1 MGETARN
8 IQQQPVQTNHTMPR
22 ATNAPASRKR
32 RKRILKKAKGFYGN
46 RSRLYRYAK
55 DALFKAQT
63 WATRDRKTR
72 KRNFRALWI
81 TRISAAVR
89 ERGMS
94 YNRFMEALK
103 HLGVDL
109 DRKVLADM
117 AVTNPAAIDELV
129 AQAKAGLEDKAGK
142 AKAAAAA

>member
-1 MGETARN
+1 
-8 IQQQPVQTNHTMPR
+8 MPR

-32 RKRILKKAKGFYGN
+32 RKRILKKAKGFYGS

-55 DALFKAQT
+55 DAIFKAQT

-89 ERGMS
+89 QRGMT
-94 YNRFMEALK
+94 YNRFMEGLK

-109 DRKVLADM
+109 DRKILADL
-117 AVTNPAAIDELV
+117 AITNPASIDELV
-129 AQAKAGLEDKAGK
+129 AQAKTGLENKAK
-142 AKAAAAA
+142 EASKAAA

>member
-1 MGETARN
+1 MS
-8 IQQQPVQTNHTMPR
+8 R

-32 RKRILKKAKGFYGN
+32 RKRILKKAKGFYGS

-55 DALFKAQT
+55 DAIFKAQT

-89 ERGMS
+89 LRGMT
-94 YNRFMEALK
+94 YNRFMEGLK

-117 AVTNPAAIDELV
+117 AIANPAALDELV
-129 AQAKAGLEDKAGK
+129 AQAKAGLQTKGK
-142 AKAAAAA
+142 TVAA

>member
-1 MGETARN
+1 
-8 IQQQPVQTNHTMPR
+8 MPR

-55 DALFKAQT
+55 DAIFKAQT

-89 ERGMS
+89 QRGLT
-94 YNRFMEALK
+94 YNRFMEGLK
-103 HLGVDL
+103 SLGVDL

-117 AVTNPAAIDELV
+117 AITNPAALDELV
-129 AQAKAGLEDKAGK
+129 AQAKAGFEAKS
-142 AKAAAAA
+142 KAAA

>member
-1 MGETARN
+1 
-8 IQQQPVQTNHTMPR
+8 MPR

-32 RKRILKKAKGFYGN
+32 RKRILKKAKGFYGS

-55 DALFKAQT
+55 DAIFKAQT

-89 ERGMS
+89 QRGMT
-94 YNRFMEALK
+94 YNRFMEGLK

-117 AVTNPAAIDELV
+117 AITNPAGIDELV
-129 AQAKAGLEDKAGK
+129 AQAKAGLESK
-142 AKAAAAA
+142 AKATA

>member
-1 MGETARN
+1 
-8 IQQQPVQTNHTMPR
+8 MPR

-32 RKRILKKAKGFYGN
+32 RKRILKKAKGFYGA

-55 DALFKAQT
+55 DAIFKAQT

-89 ERGMS
+89 QRGMT
-94 YNRFMEALK
+94 YNRFMEGLK
-103 HLGVDL
+103 SLGIEL

-117 AVTNPAAIDELV
+117 AITNPASVDELV
-129 AQAKAGLEDKAGK
+129 AQAKSGLEAKTKAADKA
-142 AKAAAAA
+142 ADKAAA

>member
-1 MGETARN
+1 
-8 IQQQPVQTNHTMPR
+8 MPR
-22 ATNAPASRKR
+22 ATNAPASRAR
-32 RKRILKKAKGFYGN
+32 RKRILLKAKGFYGN

-55 DALFKAQT
+55 DAIYKAQT

-89 ERGMS
+89 SRGLS
-94 YNRFMEALK
+94 YNRFVEGLK
-103 HLGVDL
+103 HLGVEL

-117 AVTNPAAIDELV
+117 AVNQPQAIDELV
-129 AQAKAGLEDKAGK
+129 AQAKTGLEAK
-142 AKAAAAA
+142 KAAA

>member
-1 MGETARN
+1 
-8 IQQQPVQTNHTMPR
+8 MPR

-32 RKRILKKAKGFYGN
+32 RKRILKKAKGFYGA

-55 DALFKAQT
+55 DAIFKAQT

-72 KRNFRALWI
+72 KRNVRALWI

-89 ERGMS
+89 QRGMT
-94 YNRFMEALK
+94 YNRFMEGLK
-103 HLGVDL
+103 QLGVEL

-117 AVTNPAAIDELV
+117 AITNPAGIDELV
-129 AQAKAGLEDKAGK
+129 AQAKTGLEAKT
-142 AKAAAAA
+142 KAAA

>member
-1 MGETARN
+1 
-8 IQQQPVQTNHTMPR
+8 MPR

-55 DALFKAQT
+55 DAIFKAQT

-89 ERGMS
+89 QRGLTYS
-94 YNRFMEALK
+94 RFMEGLK
-103 HLGVDL
+103 SLGVDL

-117 AVTNPAAIDELV
+117 AITNPAVFDEFV
-129 AQAKAGLEDKAGK
+129 V
-142 AKAAAAA
+142 

>member
-1 MGETARN
+1 
-8 IQQQPVQTNHTMPR
+8 MPR

-32 RKRILKKAKGFYGN
+32 RKRILKQAKGFYGN

-55 DALFKAQT
+55 DALFKAKT

-89 ERGMS
+89 SRGLT
-94 YNRFMEALK
+94 YNRFMEGLK
-103 HLGVDL
+103 HLNVTL
-109 DRKVLADM
+109 DRKVLADL
-117 AVTNPAAIDELV
+117 AISNPAAIDELV
-129 AQAKAGLEDKAGK
+129 AQAKAGLDAKREAA
-142 AKAAAAA
+142 AKATA

>member
-1 MGETARN
+1 
-8 IQQQPVQTNHTMPR
+8 MPR

-32 RKRILKKAKGFYGN
+32 RKRILKKAKGFYGA

-55 DALFKAQT
+55 DAIFKAQT
-63 WATRDRKTR
+63 WATRDRKNR

-89 ERGMS
+89 QRGMT
-94 YNRFMEALK
+94 YNRFMEGLK
-103 HLGVDL
+103 QLGVDL

-117 AVTNPAAIDELV
+117 AITSPASIDELV
-129 AQAKAGLEDKAGK
+129 AQAKTGLEAK
-142 AKAAAAA
+142 AKAADKAAA

>member
-1 MGETARN
+1 
-8 IQQQPVQTNHTMPR
+8 MPR

-55 DALFKAQT
+55 DAIFKAQT

-89 ERGMS
+89 QRGMT
-94 YNRFMEALK
+94 YNRFMEGLK
-103 HLGVDL
+103 SLGVDL

-117 AVTNPAAIDELV
+117 AITNPAALDELV
-129 AQAKAGLEDKAGK
+129 AQAKAGYEAKS
-142 AKAAAAA
+142 KAAA

>member
-1 MGETARN
+1 
-8 IQQQPVQTNHTMPR
+8 MPR

-89 ERGMS
+89 QRGLS
-94 YNRFMEALK
+94 YNRFIEGLK

-129 AQAKAGLEDKAGK
+129 AQAKSGLDRKSK
-142 AKAAAAA
+142 SAA

>member
-1 MGETARN
+1 
-8 IQQQPVQTNHTMPR
+8 MPR

-32 RKRILKKAKGFYGN
+32 RKRILKKAKGFYGS

-55 DALFKAQT
+55 DAIFKAQT

-89 ERGMS
+89 QRGMT
-94 YNRFMEALK
+94 YNRFMEGLK

-109 DRKVLADM
+109 DRKILADL
-117 AVTNPAAIDELV
+117 AITNPASIDELV
-129 AQAKAGLEDKAGK
+129 AQAKSGLENKVKA
-142 AKAAAAA
+142 ASKAAA

>member
-1 MGETARN
+1 
-8 IQQQPVQTNHTMPR
+8 MPR

-32 RKRILKKAKGFYGN
+32 RKRILKQAKGFYGN

-55 DALFKAQT
+55 DALFKAKT

-89 ERGMS
+89 SRGLT
-94 YNRFMEALK
+94 YNRFMEGLK
-103 HLGVDL
+103 HLNVSL
-109 DRKVLADM
+109 DRKVLADL
-117 AVTNPAAIDELV
+117 AISNPSAIDELV
-129 AQAKAGLEDKAGK
+129 AQAKAGLDAK
-142 AKAAAAA
+142 KAAATKATA

>member
-1 MGETARN
+1 
-8 IQQQPVQTNHTMPR
+8 MPR

-32 RKRILKKAKGFYGN
+32 RKRILKKAKGFYGS

-55 DALFKAQT
+55 DAIFKAQT

-89 ERGMS
+89 QRGMT
-94 YNRFMEALK
+94 YNRFMEGLK
-103 HLGVDL
+103 GLNVDL

-117 AVTNPAAIDELV
+117 AITNPAALDELV
-129 AQAKAGLEDKAGK
+129 AQAKAGMEAKS
-142 AKAAAAA
+142 KAAA

>member
-1 MGETARN
+1 
-8 IQQQPVQTNHTMPR
+8 MPR

-89 ERGMS
+89 QRGMT
-94 YNRFMEALK
+94 YNRFIEGLK

-117 AVTNPAAIDELV
+117 AIAQPAAIDELV
-129 AQAKAGLEDKAGK
+129 AQAKSGLENK
-142 AKAAAAA
+142 AKAAAKAAA

>member
-1 MGETARN
+1 
-8 IQQQPVQTNHTMPR
+8 MPR

-103 HLGVDL
+103 HLGVEL

-129 AQAKAGLEDKAGK
+129 AQAKSGLEAKSGK
-142 AKAAAAA
+142 AKAAA

>member
-1 MGETARN
+1 
-8 IQQQPVQTNHTMPR
+8 MPR

-32 RKRILKKAKGFYGN
+32 RKRILKQAKGFYGN

-55 DALFKAQT
+55 DALFKAKT

-89 ERGMS
+89 SRGLT
-94 YNRFMEALK
+94 YNRFMEGLK
-103 HLGVDL
+103 HLNVSL
-109 DRKVLADM
+109 DRKVLADL
-117 AVTNPAAIDELV
+117 AISNPSAIDELV
-129 AQAKAGLEDKAGK
+129 AQAKAGLD
-142 AKAAAAA
+142 AKRAAATKATA

>member
-1 MGETARN
+1 
-8 IQQQPVQTNHTMPR
+8 MPR

-55 DALFKAQT
+55 DAIFKAQT

-89 ERGMS
+89 QRGLT
-94 YNRFMEALK
+94 YNRFMEGLK
-103 HLGVDL
+103 SLGVDL

-117 AVTNPAAIDELV
+117 AITNPAALDELV
-129 AQAKAGLEDKAGK
+129 AQAKAGYEAKC
-142 AKAAAAA
+142 KAAA

>member
-1 MGETARN
+1 
-8 IQQQPVQTNHTMPR
+8 MPR

-55 DALFKAQT
+55 DAIFKAQT

-89 ERGMS
+89 QRGMT
-94 YNRFMEALK
+94 YNRFMEGLK
-103 HLGVDL
+103 FLGVEL

-117 AVTNPAAIDELV
+117 AITNPASIDELV
-129 AQAKAGLEDKAGK
+129 AQAKTGLENK
-142 AKAAAAA
+142 AKTAASEKDAAAA

>member
-1 MGETARN
+1 
-8 IQQQPVQTNHTMPR
+8 MPR

-32 RKRILKKAKGFYGN
+32 RKRILKKAKGFYGS

-55 DALFKAQT
+55 DAIFKAQT

-89 ERGMS
+89 QRGMT
-94 YNRFMEALK
+94 YNRFVEGLK

-117 AVTNPAAIDELV
+117 AITNPVALDELV
-129 AQAKAGLEDKAGK
+129 AQAKVGLEAKS
-142 AKAAAAA
+142 KAAA

>member
-1 MGETARN
+1 
-8 IQQQPVQTNHTMPR
+8 MPR

-32 RKRILKKAKGFYGN
+32 RKRILKKAKGFYGS

-55 DALFKAQT
+55 DAIFKAQT

-89 ERGMS
+89 QRGLT
-94 YNRFMEALK
+94 YNRFMEGLKALN
-103 HLGVDL
+103 VDL

-117 AVTNPAAIDELV
+117 AITNPAALDELV
-129 AQAKAGLEDKAGK
+129 AQAKAGLEAKT
-142 AKAAAAA
+142 KAAA

>member
-1 MGETARN
+1 
-8 IQQQPVQTNHTMPR
+8 MPR
-22 ATNAPASRKR
+22 ATNSPASRKR
-32 RKRILKKAKGFYGN
+32 RKRTLKQAKGFYGN

-55 DALFKAQT
+55 DAIFKAQT

-89 ERGMS
+89 QRGLS
-94 YNRFMEALK
+94 YNRFMEGLK
-103 HLGVDL
+103 HLGVNL

-117 AVTNPAAIDELV
+117 AITNPAALDELV
-129 AQAKAGLEDKAGK
+129 AQAKAGYDAKS
-142 AKAAAAA
+142 KAAA

>member
-1 MGETARN
+1 
-8 IQQQPVQTNHTMPR
+8 MPR
-22 ATNAPASRKR
+22 ATNSPASRKR
-32 RKRILKKAKGFYGN
+32 RKRIIKQAKGFYGN

-55 DALFKAQT
+55 DALFKAKT

-89 ERGMS
+89 AEGMT
-94 YNRFMEALK
+94 YNRFMEGLK
-103 HLGVDL
+103 HLHIEL

-117 AVTNPAAIDELV
+117 AINNPAGIQELV
-129 AQAKAGLEDKAGK
+129 AQAKSGLTEK
-142 AKAAAAA
+142 AKAAAA

>member
-1 MGETARN
+1 
-8 IQQQPVQTNHTMPR
+8 MPR

-55 DALFKAQT
+55 DAIFKAQT
-63 WATRDRKTR
+63 WATRDRKNR

-81 TRISAAVR
+81 TRISAGVR
-89 ERGMS
+89 QRGLTYS
-94 YNRFMEALK
+94 RFIEGLAAA
-103 HLGVDL
+103 GIDL

-117 AVTNPAAIDELV
+117 AIAVPAAFDEIV
-129 AQAKAGLEDKAGK
+129 AQAKAALDGK
-142 AKAAAAA
+142 ATAAPAA

>member
-1 MGETARN
+1 
-8 IQQQPVQTNHTMPR
+8 MPR

-32 RKRILKKAKGFYGN
+32 RKRILKKAKGFYGS

-55 DALFKAQT
+55 DAIFKAQT

-89 ERGMS
+89 QRGMT
-94 YNRFMEALK
+94 YNRFMEGLK
-103 HLGVDL
+103 QLGVEL

-117 AVTNPAAIDELV
+117 AITNPAGIDELV
-129 AQAKAGLEDKAGK
+129 AQAKTGLEAKT
-142 AKAAAAA
+142 KAAA